1 MNESDQA
8 GRSRDLLSAPHVGV
22 ARGARLQHPITPTSA
37 MMSNAIGL
45 IFLVCT
51 QPVCMYTTVH
61 QFAFA
66 EDFRCVRAVI
76 QKTLRADRRPR
87 RDTLTVPCK
96 GLTAPQGQED
106 RRESQS

>member
-1 MNESDQA
+1 MRA
-8 GRSRDLLSAPHVGV
+8 IKPVAAATFSARHTWASPGE
-22 ARGARLQHPITPTSA
+22 RGCNTRLRLHLA